1 MKKEEL
7 IKFQKNAIDV
17 IFDIIKG
24 YIENYVTEEDIEF
37 EYNSTLTETEYQIID
52 DYNNSELPQ
61 EVDDYFQE
69 KMGELN
75 ITSIYCDEYRMKII
89 HVELC
94 KCK

>member
-1 MKKEEL
+1 MEKEEL

-17 IFDIIKG
+17 IFDSIKG
-24 YIENYVTEEDIEF
+24 YIENYVTEEDIV
-37 EYNSTLTETEYQIID
+37 EYNSCLTETEYQIID
-52 DYNNSELPQ
+52 NYNNSELSQ

-75 ITSIYCDEYRMKII
+75 ITSIYCDEYRIKII
-89 HVELC
+89 HLELC

>member
-17 IFDIIKG
+17 IFDSIKG
-24 YIENYVTEEDIEF
+24 YIENYVTEEDIV
-37 EYNSTLTETEYQIID
+37 EYNSPLTETEYQIID
-52 DYNNSELPQ
+52 DYNHSELSQ

-75 ITSIYCDEYRMKII
+75 ITSIYCDEYRIKII
-89 HVELC
+89 HIELC